1 MERAFSMRVTPKM
14 AKAIRTE
21 LELTQEEFAQ
31 RIGSSLGSVSRWEN
45 GKNKPGK
52 MASKLLELMAKEAGI
67 NGN

>member
-1 MERAFSMRVTPKM
+1 MRVTPKM
-14 AKAIRTE
+14 VKAIRTE

-52 MASKLLELMAKEAGI
+52 MASKLLAKEAGI